1 MKTTRP
7 GETPPAGFER
17 VTPAPGLTMLVAGG
31 LDPEDLVGQILAPR
45 GGVPSRHVG
54 RAALYTVTLPDGGH
68 GLVRSYRHGG
78 WFRRLTRD
86 WFIGR
91 PLRPF
96 AELAVTATA
105 RERGLAVPEVLAA
118 LVARVCGPWYRGW
131 LVTRELEGARDL
143 WAVLQGDLSVAEKQ
157 LLLGCVGRLL
167 RKMHTS
173 GIDHADLN
181 LRNILVRANSPRP
194 DVHLIDFD
202 KARLYQ
208 GPVPVARAQRNLRR
222 LLRSVNK
229 LDGGQAR
236 VAAADWECLAEAYRT
251 SG

>member
-7 GETPPAGFER
+7 GETTPAGFER

-31 LDPEDLVGQILAPR
+31 LDPEDLAERIMAPK
-45 GGVPSRHVG
+45 GAAPPRHVG
-54 RAALYTVTLPDGGH
+54 RAALYAVALPDGGH
-68 GLVRSYRHGG
+68 GLVRPYRHGG
-78 WFRRLTRD
+78 WFRQLTRD

-118 LVARVCGPWYRGW
+118 LVAGVWGPWYRGW
-131 LVTRELEGARDL
+131 LVTRELEGVRDL
-143 WAVLQGDLSVAEKQ
+143 WTVLQGDLSGAEKQ
-157 LLLGCVGRLL
+157 LLLGCVGRSL

-181 LRNILVRANSPRP
+181 LRNILVRPNTPRP
-194 DVHLIDFD
+194 DVYIIDFD
-202 KARLYQ
+202 KARLFQ
-208 GPVPVARAQRNLRR
+208 EPVPAARAQRNLSR

-229 LDGGQAR
+229 LDGGRAR
-236 VAAADWECLAEAYRT
+236 VAPADWECLAEAYRA